1 MRGRADGSFL
11 GVGIRLGSLGLGC
24 TGLGGLLE
32 LGFEGEGERAGLG
45 CVVSDS
51 VSQSV
56 RYFYVDETFM
66 SMSNCCLFSCLNCL
80 DAISRDTSSCR
91 PHSARDHQA
100 ESPCTRTSKST
111 RFRPHESFAATARAE
126 TLPSRSVYSSDPSA

>member
-32 LGFEGEGERAGLG
+32 LGFEGEGEGAGLG

-56 RYFYVDETFM
+56 RYFYVDEPFM
-66 SMSNCCLFSCLNCL
+66 SMEAVKLQLQPIQLSPL
-80 DAISRDTSSCR
+80 SRCDQSR
-91 PHSARDHQA
+91 YQLVSAAQR
-100 ESPCTRTSKST
+100 
-111 RFRPHESFAATARAE
+111 
-126 TLPSRSVYSSDPSA
+126 SRSSS